1 MEKKKHEDVV
11 MHLPRSPHGLHTVSI
26 EPKVDTQFD
35 VDLTRRTWTS
45 CCFQCDRS
53 VVLYMTKTITTL
65 SVLAFAMYRIASNTD
80 PCKDLSFPTG
90 LICTILGSYIEQGHQ
105 RMVKK

>member
-26 EPKVDTQFD
+26 EPKIEAAFE
-35 VDLTRRTWTS
+35 VDLTRREWSS
-45 CCFQCDRS
+45 CCFKCDRS
-53 VVLYMTKTITTL
+53 VVLYMTKTMITI
-65 SVLAFAMYRIASNTD
+65 SIMIFAMFRIASNDD
-80 PCKDLSFPTG
+80 PCKEQSFEHG
-90 LICTILGSYIEQGHQ
+90 LIGMIAGSFIEQGHQ